1 LAEPSTTLRLAQSHL
16 SIASPLKLI
25 GIFAFGFFMI
35 AALKWAESEYDNHQK
50 AKLKA
55 KAGTTEIVGDAGK
68 SLHTARIP
76 IRKENREKGIIGEEG
91 VGAELERIAKEY
103 GLTVLHDLSIPKS
116 KANLDHVLIAKSAIF
131 IVDAKNYAG
140 TIRISKDKNG
150 VKQLYVGRYKQGSL
164 ILKMNKYATVFR
176 DFLETENIQVRVVPL
191 LAFYN
196 ATFKDGTSFH
206 IDGVAINAAGIE
218 NEILKYAAGKGV
230 EIDFDVVVP
239 LIKKNFPVKN

>member
-1 LAEPSTTLRLAQSHL
+1 M
-16 SIASPLKLI
+16 KLI
-25 GIFAFGFFMI
+25 SIFAFGLFMI
-35 AALKWAESEYDNHQK
+35 AAIKWAEREYENHQK
-50 AKLKA
+50 AKLMA
-55 KAGTTEIVGDAGK
+55 KAGKTEIIGDAGK

-91 VGAELERIAKEY
+91 VGAELDRIAEEY

-140 TIRISKDKNG
+140 TIRISKDKDG

-164 ILKMNKYATVFR
+164 VSKMNKYATVLR
-176 DFLETENIQVRVVPL
+176 DFLESQNIEVRVIPL

-196 ATFKDGTSFH
+196 ATFKEGTSFH

-218 NEILKYAAGKGV
+218 NEILKYAAGKGA
-230 EIDFDVVVP
+230 EIDFDIVVP
-239 LIKKNFPVKN
+239 LIKKNFPTKN

>member
-1 LAEPSTTLRLAQSHL
+1 MKPFSL
-16 SIASPLKLI
+16 LI
-25 GIFAFGFFMI
+25 VGLFLVGAI
-35 AALKWAESEYDNHQK
+35 KWAEREYENRQK

-55 KAGTTEIVGDAGK
+55 KAGATEIHGEAGK

-140 TIRISKDKNG
+140 TIRISKDKDG

-164 ILKMNKYATVFR
+164 ISKMNKYADILR
-176 DFLETENIQVRVVPL
+176 DFLESENIEVRVVPL

-196 ATFKDGTSFH
+196 ATFKEGSSFH
-206 IDGVAINAAGIE
+206 VEGVAINAAGIE
-218 NEILKYAAGKGV
+218 NEILKYAAGKGA
-230 EIDFDVVVP
+230 EIDFEVVVP
-239 LIKKNFPVKN
+239 LIKRNFPPKV